1 MGLGLSFFFYLQE
14 TTCTAVS
21 DVKSEYI
28 WTNMCEEVG
37 YKTDLR
43 TQTLQKCME
52 NTNINTNAFT
62 TLSKNVDPKQYSL
75 KGNKY

>member
-1 MGLGLSFFFYLQE
+1 
-14 TTCTAVS
+14 
-21 DVKSEYI
+21 
-28 WTNMCEEVG
+28 MCEEVG